1 MILVRYLVKDIFSH
15 TLSVSLIFLFIT
27 FSSRSIQYLEEVV
40 KGNLDSEAVI
50 WLILLRIP
58 EFLEIIIPFSFFI
71 AILLVIGRLYSEGEY
86 VIFQQNGLSTLN
98 ISKILVSIGLLLG
111 LILLSINYLLS
122 PLANK
127 QLLEIKAEKNLNQK
141 INLIRPGY
149 FTKVQEDTL
158 FYVNDK
164 DNKNMSNLF
173 IHISTKE
180 TEETIIFAEKGEINA
195 QQLKLINGTSFS
207 ENESSSQR
215 LSFDELYLSFSDISV
230 EAQESFEFR
239 TSWELLLFLMISGVI
254 ALLLSEIQP
263 RESRYK
269 NLIPSLII
277 YIIYFGLFLFTKESQ
292 ENLTSWYIH
301 IPFLLLAI
309 YLFIKKR
316 AWYT

>member
-127 QLLEIKAEKNLNQK
+127 QLLEIKAEKNLYQK

-207 ENESSSQR
+207 ENERSSQR

-254 ALLLSEIQP
+254 ALLLSETQP

>member
-1 MILVRYLVKDIFSH
+1 M
-15 TLSVSLIFLFIT
+15 
-27 FSSRSIQYLEEVV
+27 
-40 KGNLDSEAVI
+40 
-50 WLILLRIP
+50 
-58 EFLEIIIPFSFFI
+58 
-71 AILLVIGRLYSEGEY
+71 
-86 VIFQQNGLSTLN
+86 IFQQNGLSTLN

-127 QLLEIKAEKNLNQK
+127 QLLEIKAEKNLYQK

-180 TEETIIFAEKGEINA
+180 TEETIIFAEKGEIYA

-292 ENLTSWYIH
+292 ENLASWYIH

>member
-1 MILVRYLVKDIFSH
+1 M
-15 TLSVSLIFLFIT
+15 
-27 FSSRSIQYLEEVV
+27 
-40 KGNLDSEAVI
+40 
-50 WLILLRIP
+50 
-58 EFLEIIIPFSFFI
+58 
-71 AILLVIGRLYSEGEY
+71 
-86 VIFQQNGLSTLN
+86 
-98 ISKILVSIGLLLG
+98 
-111 LILLSINYLLS
+111 S

-127 QLLEIKAEKNLNQK
+127 QLLEIKAEKNLYQK

-277 YIIYFGLFLFTKESQ
+277 YIIYFGLFLYTKESQ

>member
-1 MILVRYLVKDIFSH
+1 
-15 TLSVSLIFLFIT
+15 
-27 FSSRSIQYLEEVV
+27 
-40 KGNLDSEAVI
+40 
-50 WLILLRIP
+50 
-58 EFLEIIIPFSFFI
+58 
-71 AILLVIGRLYSEGEY
+71 
-86 VIFQQNGLSTLN
+86 
-98 ISKILVSIGLLLG
+98 
-111 LILLSINYLLS
+111 
-122 PLANK
+122 
-127 QLLEIKAEKNLNQK
+127 
-141 INLIRPGY
+141 
-149 FTKVQEDTL
+149 
-158 FYVNDK
+158 
-164 DNKNMSNLF
+164 MSNLF

-292 ENLTSWYIH
+292 ENLASWYIH

>member
-127 QLLEIKAEKNLNQK
+127 QLLEIKAEKNLYQK

-149 FTKVQEDTL
+149 FTKVQKDTL

-207 ENESSSQR
+207 ENESSSQ
-215 LSFDELYLSFSDISV
+215 
-230 EAQESFEFR
+230 
-239 TSWELLLFLMISGVI
+239 T
-254 ALLLSEIQP
+254 
-263 RESRYK
+263 
-269 NLIPSLII
+269 
-277 YIIYFGLFLFTKESQ
+277 
-292 ENLTSWYIH
+292 
-301 IPFLLLAI
+301 
-309 YLFIKKR
+309 
-316 AWYT
+316 

>member
-1 MILVRYLVKDIFSH
+1 
-15 TLSVSLIFLFIT
+15 
-27 FSSRSIQYLEEVV
+27 
-40 KGNLDSEAVI
+40 
-50 WLILLRIP
+50 
-58 EFLEIIIPFSFFI
+58 
-71 AILLVIGRLYSEGEY
+71 
-86 VIFQQNGLSTLN
+86 
-98 ISKILVSIGLLLG
+98 
-111 LILLSINYLLS
+111 
-122 PLANK
+122 
-127 QLLEIKAEKNLNQK
+127 
-141 INLIRPGY
+141 
-149 FTKVQEDTL
+149 
-158 FYVNDK
+158 
-164 DNKNMSNLF
+164 MSNLF

-207 ENESSSQR
+207 ENERSSQRFPEKYKDWQFYFSENESSYQR

-292 ENLTSWYIH
+292 ENLASWYIH